1 MRRLMTDR
9 IDGEP
14 MAGRIDDD
22 SWIKGILEPI
32 FLLLILAI
40 VAALVGLI

>member
-9 IDGEP
+9 IDQP

-22 SWIKGILEPI
+22 AWIRGILEPI

>member
-9 IDGEP
+9 IDDESMSGKLSD
-14 MAGRIDDD
+14 A
-22 SWIKGILEPI
+22 SWIIGVLEPI

-40 VAALVGLI
+40 VAALVGLL